1 MSFHDPSVASQK
13 TLEDLATSHPEQ
25 GQFYNEIS
33 TLLSAKL
40 YHQLTVSILGFTSDK
55 SNLCNVNGS
64 DSNNFFILYND
75 ILSNPELKLKPKLNP
90 LMLARIAWNVAQTV
104 VATEPHKGEDVLMEL
119 IDSFTA
125 AHVASSSSPS
135 RSTFAMGTPSA
146 PPAPHAKL
154 YAESKLH
161 LLRMEEESIKTFL
174 KENATLLKELSVS
187 TESEVAA
194 VHSAYYQTAMELYK
208 RVGPADAFYKQAIQF
223 LHYTPLPLV
232 EDVKGLAR
240 DLCLAALVGKGV
252 YNLGTV
258 VYENGTLLASLK
270 GETDAYLVELM
281 ESAAQGDVGSFKI
294 LEEHRAQLEGSGC
307 DIKVIQEKIML
318 LGLVNMVFEKESGE
332 RTMNFTDIAER
343 LQVDIEQVEWIVM
356 KSLSLGLIKGSM
368 DQVDGVVNVT
378 WVMPRVLDE
387 KMMLSLAERF
397 GEWSDKVGETKDFMG
412 ERIPAF

>member
-1 MSFHDPSVASQK
+1 MSYQDPSVASQK
-13 TLEDLATSHPEQ
+13 TLEELATSHPEQ
-25 GQFYNEIS
+25 EQFYNEIS

-40 YHQLTVSILGFTSDK
+40 YHQLTVAILGFTSDK
-55 SNLCNVNGS
+55 SNLCPTADGT

-75 ILSNPELKLKPKLNP
+75 ILSNSELKIKSKLNP

-104 VATEPHKGEDVLMEL
+104 VTTQPKKGEEVLMEL
-119 IDSFTA
+119 IESFTTTD
-125 AHVASSSSPS
+125 ASSSLS
-135 RSTFAMGTPSA
+135 RSTFAMGTPAA

-161 LLRMEEESIKTFL
+161 LLRMEEESIKSFL
-174 KENATLLKELSVS
+174 KENETLLKELSVS

-223 LHYTPLPLV
+223 LHYTPLALV

-258 VYENGTLLASLK
+258 VYENGTLLDSLK
-270 GETDAYLVELM
+270 GEADGYLVDLM
-281 ESAAQGDVGSFKI
+281 KSAALGDVGAFKM
-294 LEEHRAQLEGSGC
+294 LEEHRAHLEGNGC
-307 DIKVIQEKIML
+307 DIKAIQEKIML

-332 RTMNFTDIAER
+332 RTMDFTDIAER

-387 KMMLSLAERF
+387 NMMSSLAQRF
-397 GEWSDKVGETKDFMG
+397 GEWSDKVAETKDFMG